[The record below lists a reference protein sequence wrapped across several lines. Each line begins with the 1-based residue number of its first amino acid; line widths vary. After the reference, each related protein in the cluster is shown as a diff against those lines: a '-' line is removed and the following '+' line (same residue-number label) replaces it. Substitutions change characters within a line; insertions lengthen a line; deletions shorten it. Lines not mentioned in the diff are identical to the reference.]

1 MNDKAL
7 REHIVNL
14 LGGEGAHLNFDEAI
28 AGLPKEFRSK
38 KARGIPHTP
47 WRLLEHMRIA
57 QRDILEFCTNP
68 KYKEMKWPEDYWPKG
83 DGPENDAEWKRSV
96 ESFHRDIERMKALVS
111 NPKTDLFAKI
121 PWGDGQTYLREALLV
136 ADHNAYHVGELVAVR
151 RALGAWKE

>member
-1 MNDKAL
+1 MNDNAL

-14 LGGEGAHLNFDEAI
+14 LGGEGAHLSFDDAI
-28 AGLPKEFRSK
+28 AGLPKEFRGK
-38 KARGIPHTP
+38 KPDGVPHTP

-57 QRDILEFCTNP
+57 QHDILNFCTNP

-83 DGPENDAEWKRSV
+83 DGPESGAEWKRSV
-96 ESFHRDIERMKALVS
+96 ESFHGDLEQMKALVS
-111 NPKTDLFAKI
+111 DSKTDLFAKI

-151 RALGAWKE
+151 RALARGNE